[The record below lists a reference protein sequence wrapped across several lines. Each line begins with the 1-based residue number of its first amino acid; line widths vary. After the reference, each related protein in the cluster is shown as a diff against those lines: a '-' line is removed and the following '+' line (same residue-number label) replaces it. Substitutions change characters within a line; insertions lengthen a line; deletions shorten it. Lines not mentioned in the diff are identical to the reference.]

1 MAKQTTFK
9 AADAMG
15 SGNISLSCGLIL
27 LVRKGFHRLQLYDFL
42 NGFKEKGVPL
52 GYVVELMCIH
62 QLSGGASMN
71 RCEAESSSP
80 LAREELCHGFNISRK
95 TMERALELLDLYF
108 EETIAFL
115 WKRLRE
121 IYPDLD
127 TDVYVDGS
135 HIRRYGSKGEY
146 TAAGEG
152 GGTIQLQDQFVV
164 AQLVQSELPIS
175 IEMYP
180 GNWNDPPQYQDF
192 IPQLMFMLKE
202 GSRIIMDAGG
212 SDKELLDD
220 IRENGMRYLTRIRM
234 NRSDERMIDEHP
246 ESIQYVGRGTA
257 CIVHRFESS
266 GKTNYLFFS
275 VDRFML
281 GQAAADRKAAK
292 LAQQLTEAKDM
303 MKEPKIGKLVK
314 VKRNPF
320 YDVMIK
326 SFEVQMK
333 LNPWL
338 DDDILLAAKEE
349 AGERCGWFKLQS
361 SDYLEPEVTLNIYR
375 HRVGIEHLISSI
387 KSVVNLKPLR
397 VWSKSSVR
405 GSLLLALIAQLQ
417 ISMVRYDMQPDIVEK
432 MVDGKMKR
440 TEHKPSAKTII
451 ENLLHWTVTLI
462 PRDEWRIER
471 IYSNETELTKLISDI
486 LEHYRDVFLRV
497 SAQPGPYKTLTV
509 Q

>member
-1 MAKQTTFK
+1 
-9 AADAMG
+9 
-15 SGNISLSCGLIL
+15 
-27 LVRKGFHRLQLYDFL
+27 
-42 NGFKEKGVPL
+42 
-52 GYVVELMCIH
+52 
-62 QLSGGASMN
+62 
-71 RCEAESSSP
+71 
-80 LAREELCHGFNISRK
+80 
-95 TMERALELLDLYF
+95 MERALELLDLYF
-108 EETIAFL
+108 EETISYL
-115 WKRLRE
+115 WRRLNE

-135 HIRRYGSKGEY
+135 HIRRYGSKGEN

-152 GGTIQLQDQFVV
+152 GGTVQLQDQFVV
-164 AQLVQSELPIS
+164 SQLADSGLPVS

-192 IPQLMFMLKE
+192 IPQLMFLLKE

-212 SDKELLDD
+212 SDKALLDD
-220 IRENGMRYLTRIRM
+220 IREGGMRYLTRIRM
-234 NRSDERMIDEHP
+234 NASDEKMIDEHP
-246 ESIQYVGRGTA
+246 ELIEYVGRGTA
-257 CIVHRFESS
+257 CIAHRFESS

-281 GQAAADRKAAK
+281 GQASADRRAARMAK
-292 LAQQLTEAKDM
+292 QLTEAKDM
-303 MKEPKIGKLVK
+303 MREPKLTKLVT

-338 DDDILLAAKEE
+338 DDDLLMAAKEE

-361 SDYLEPEVTLNIYR
+361 SDWMEPSEALDVYR

-417 ISMVRYDMQPDIVEK
+417 VSMVRYDLEPEK
-432 MVDGKMKR
+432 V
-440 TEHKPSAKTII
+440 
-451 ENLLHWTVTLI
+451 
-462 PRDEWRIER
+462 
-471 IYSNETELTKLISDI
+471 
-486 LEHYRDVFLRV
+486 
-497 SAQPGPYKTLTV
+497 
-509 Q
+509 